1 MMIIYAIVAVLLI
14 GQLVCLLVLISKY
27 SSSPEKMWKSKVLNS
42 VSNINAALT
51 REQFSYDSM
60 NRSHELEV
68 DQLRS
73 NALNRILQQ
82 MPVELLA
89 DYPGIG
95 PSTVEKLHYSGF
107 RTIHDI
113 HTRSIN
119 IHGIGD
125 KRLSDIRVG
134 SRQLYQQAISTLE
147 KSTSAEHQQLNRA
160 IAAIHQAYTEKS
172 RISEARLNAVKKVCE
187 IMREAVATA
196 NKITFWGF
204 VRSTNRSHLSDR
216 LRNFGF
222 PNLEA
227 TLEKAEAKA
236 KRQEKESEEKT
247 LPFEMSAAPAKP
259 VIQPLRNVPPP
270 KPVPPSVDRK
280 LNTFVAT
287 QKLDTKPRTPP
298 EPPCPALSPFEELM
312 QAPSPPHLPV
322 RSELES
328 IPFQTVDLAQVLM
341 EIAVELGYLIAR
353 ADGRLAQAEQ
363 QMIEGYLDSRYHTD
377 VAMHTKAQSLSAHFA
392 KASIVIQPLIERIK
406 KHCNAEA
413 IQHLMGFAK
422 EVALAG
428 NLNEKKDHL
437 YQDIGKRLGLS
448 LASLQAVPVVAK
460 PPLPPKPVEKVIA
473 PPPANTQS
481 KLLQSLEI
489 SDDQPLSADLIRRQF
504 NKLADRFQSNKIAHL
519 GADFE
524 LLAEQRYTAARQA
537 AEQLLQEMG
546 EPLVITE
553 KPAEPVGIRENKE
566 LDELFGE

>member
-172 RISEARLNAVKKVCE
+172 RISEARLNAVKKVRE
-187 IMREAVATA
+187 IMREAVVKCFIHNGTH
-196 NKITFWGF
+196 G
-204 VRSTNRSHLSDR
+204 
-216 LRNFGF
+216 
-222 PNLEA
+222 
-227 TLEKAEAKA
+227 
-236 KRQEKESEEKT
+236 
-247 LPFEMSAAPAKP
+247 
-259 VIQPLRNVPPP
+259 
-270 KPVPPSVDRK
+270 
-280 LNTFVAT
+280 
-287 QKLDTKPRTPP
+287 
-298 EPPCPALSPFEELM
+298 
-312 QAPSPPHLPV
+312 
-322 RSELES
+322 
-328 IPFQTVDLAQVLM
+328 
-341 EIAVELGYLIAR
+341 
-353 ADGRLAQAEQ
+353 
-363 QMIEGYLDSRYHTD
+363 
-377 VAMHTKAQSLSAHFA
+377 
-392 KASIVIQPLIERIK
+392 
-406 KHCNAEA
+406 
-413 IQHLMGFAK
+413 
-422 EVALAG
+422 
-428 NLNEKKDHL
+428 
-437 YQDIGKRLGLS
+437 
-448 LASLQAVPVVAK
+448 VV
-460 PPLPPKPVEKVIA
+460 
-473 PPPANTQS
+473 S
-481 KLLQSLEI
+481 
-489 SDDQPLSADLIRRQF
+489 
-504 NKLADRFQSNKIAHL
+504 
-519 GADFE
+519 
-524 LLAEQRYTAARQA
+524 
-537 AEQLLQEMG
+537 
-546 EPLVITE
+546 
-553 KPAEPVGIRENKE
+553 
-566 LDELFGE
+566 